1 MFNLDG
7 KFIYEFGKKGENDGE
22 LNKSRYLSVS
32 KDGLLMVC
40 DSYNHSRVQVFELSG
55 KFVAKFGCK
64 GSGRGE
70 FRYPTSTAN
79 LSDGRIVL
87 CDQLN
92 NRIQIFDQI

>member
-1 MFNLDG
+1 
-7 KFIYEFGKKGENDGE
+7 
-22 LNKSRYLSVS
+22 
-32 KDGLLMVC
+32 MVC
-40 DSYNHSRVQVFELSG
+40 DSYNHSVQVFELSG

-70 FRYPTSTAN
+70 FRNPTSTAN
-79 LSDGRIVL
+79 LSDGKIVL